1 MDEDE
6 DIMAVLAASA
16 EVYTGIRSACRVI
29 EFPHPTPEQWLPR
42 AQYILQAEGVFLPDA
57 NVLRILATSTGDI
70 RQTCRALQDTVLT
83 NMAPPAMPAVS
94 LILPTA
100 HMGQPTP

>member
-1 MDEDE
+1 
-6 DIMAVLAASA
+6 
-16 EVYTGIRSACRVI
+16 
-29 EFPHPTPEQWLPR
+29 LPR

-94 LILPTA
+94 LEWCVNTPNNAWNAPDSADSARPDGLISPTN
-100 HMGQPTP
+100 